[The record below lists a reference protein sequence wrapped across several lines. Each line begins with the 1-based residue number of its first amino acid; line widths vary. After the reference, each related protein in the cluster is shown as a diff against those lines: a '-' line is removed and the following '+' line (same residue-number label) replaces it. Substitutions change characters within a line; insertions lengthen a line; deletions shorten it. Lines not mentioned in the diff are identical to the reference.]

1 MSDERGDGR
10 RPREGGPGPGG
21 DRAPWDRGSD
31 PALAALETE
40 LAGVARRVERRI
52 DPGVA
57 ALVAAIGTLAV
68 VGALLLPWVGG
79 ATGWQLLVG
88 AESAGPLPRL
98 FTYTVTAFGIVASV
112 LALTTRYWALAWI
125 SAVGCG
131 ISLVNGVWA
140 VWSRQ
145 TGVPEGVEGPGPGL
159 ILAVVGVALLTFTW
173 ARISLQRR

>member
-1 MSDERGDGR
+1 MSDERTSGGDR
-10 RPREGGPGPGG
+10 QGPDG
-21 DRAPWDRGSD
+21 DRAPWDREVD
-31 PALAALETE
+31 PRLSALETE
-40 LAGVARRVERRI
+40 LAGVARRVERKI
-52 DPGVA
+52 DPGAA

-68 VGALLLPWVGG
+68 VGALLLPWVAG

-88 AESAGPLPRL
+88 AASAGPLPRL
-98 FTYTVTAFGIVASV
+98 FTFTATAFGLVASA

-145 TGVPEGVEGPGPGL
+145 TVAPEGLQGPGPGL

>member
-1 MSDERGDGR
+1 MGDERG
-10 RPREGGPGPGG
+10 PREDRQGSGG
-21 DRAPWDRGSD
+21 DRAPWEREVD
-31 PALAALETE
+31 PALSALEAE
-40 LAGVARRVERRI
+40 LAGVARRVERKI

-79 ATGWQLLVG
+79 AAGWQVLVG
-88 AESAGPLPRL
+88 AQSAGPLPRL
-98 FTYTVTAFGIVASV
+98 FAFTVTGFGLVASA
-112 LALTTRYWALAWI
+112 LALTTRYWALAWV

-145 TGVPEGVEGPGPGL
+145 TVAPEGVQGPGPGL
-159 ILAVVGVALLTFTW
+159 VLAVLGVALLTFTW

>member
-1 MSDERGDGR
+1 MSDERASGGDRQGS
-10 RPREGGPGPGG
+10 GG
-21 DRAPWDRGSD
+21 DRAPWDRD
-31 PALAALETE
+31 PDPTLSALETE
-40 LAGVARRVERRI
+40 LAGVARRVERKI

-68 VGALLLPWVGG
+68 VAALLLPWVDG

-88 AESAGPLPRL
+88 AQSVGPLPRL
-98 FTYTVTAFGIVASV
+98 FTFTATAFGIVTSA

-145 TGVPEGVEGPGPGL
+145 TVAPEGVEGPGPGL